1 MRNQSTTKPKVTI
14 KHNTK
19 PFKMDKVEKDIE
31 IKLTNNKIESVLCG
45 KAKGNTM
52 II

>member
-1 MRNQSTTKPKVTI
+1 
-14 KHNTK
+14 
-19 PFKMDKVEKDIE
+19 MDKVEKDIE